1 MIKHILILVT
11 IIIFSINYSFSQTYP
26 TCTSTGSHSHYI
38 KLVDFNQLWVDH
50 DDDDDGYD
58 EDGDGDDNYEN
69 KTGDYTPLCV
79 PGVTYTINVSINDRA
94 HDYIDGW
101 IDWNHDGDFED
112 ANEKFTQIADDVNS
126 DGPYSGTITVPSNQ
140 SYFGKTRMRVAL
152 RKNNRPPTNA
162 DATYSDAGEVE
173 DFDIDVVRL
182 KDKFYY
188 VSDATDELYAIDIDN
203 GNGMEY
209 WETGVGDIEAISY
222 WPSYSNPVLYAAN
235 GGVLGTI
242 DTESSEFTA
251 IGEIDGGGTANG
263 SEGAQSLNDVDGLGF
278 DARTGLLWASNR
290 RSGDYD
296 LLFQIDPSTG
306 HFVEDAFG
314 NNIDYVEIDGSG
326 VYQYFDDISVS
337 PVDGKIYGVSNDG
350 SNDQLLEIDPS
361 TGAINVNTAI
371 SGVSDC
377 EGLAFSNDGV
387 LYVSSGGDDKIYS
400 LNISNGNATYLYDL
414 EGGDVEAIS
423 ALMDRGNRI
432 TGNLWK
438 DDDADGI
445 KDAGE
450 TTYLSGVTVELYY
463 DSNNDGDVDGGD
475 EFLQSV
481 TTDASGDYSFDY
493 ATTGH
498 LVLRIDESTLPSGY
512 ALTTDNKEEVDFTS
526 HGNLETGNDFG
537 ALDGSDCDGDG
548 IPDFKE
554 GTADTDGDGVQDQC
568 DKDSDNDG
576 ILDSEEGTKDTDGDG
591 ISDYL
596 DLDSDND
603 GIPDAKEAN
612 GGSEPSS
619 YTNSGRIGGSVD
631 SDGLP
636 TAVYSGGVSNLPNY
650 DTDGD
655 GVKDYRDLDSDND
668 GILDIVE
675 AGGDDTDGN
684 GVVDSFTDSNSDGY
698 HDSYVSSPLPIPNND
713 SSTEAVNLPNYRDVD
728 SDGDS
733 IDDTREGYSP
743 GNYTSPTII
752 KDNDGDGI
760 LNLWDNSSGG
770 ASIDPYDYD
779 GDDVPDY
786 LDKDSDNDSGSDMI
800 EGNDADGDGEAD
812 SSPSGSDVNKNGL
825 DDTFDKDC
833 KGESAIDL
841 DATSKCEERVS
852 SGSCNTSS
860 SDIELVYDGHQQ
872 VVGIRFTGVGID
884 QGTTI
889 NSAYIQFTDDEGGT
903 GTVNL
908 TIYGEDNNN
917 ASDFS
922 TNTNDVSNRTKT
934 SASVSWSPNDWNDN
948 GESGSDQ
955 KTPNLSTIVQEIVDR
970 GGWSNGNAIVFII
983 EGTSTSNKRTA
994 TYNGGKPELII
1005 KTADGL
1011 KYNCG
1016 SDIALND
1023 NNSNSKQDFR
1033 DVDAVTPVALIS
1045 FSAEM
1050 VGEHAEINWTTAS
1063 EENNDYFIVQKS
1075 TDNINF
1081 EEIDMVKGAGNSNTI
1096 LKYQSL
1102 DYNLG
1107 EGTTYYRLKQV
1118 DYDSKFSISNV
1129 VAVRNNPDNEVAIF
1143 PNPSNGQMKVETK
1156 EDVEVTVYTISG
1168 QEIANYSFQANT
1180 INTIDITKQPKGIYF
1195 LSYIT
1200 NNKRVIKKL
1209 IVR

>member
-1 MIKHILILVT
+1 MLKHILILVA
-11 IIIFSINYSFSQTYP
+11 ISFFSFNYTYSQTYP
-26 TCTSTGSHSHYI
+26 TCTTSGSHNHFI
-38 KLVDFNQLWVDH
+38 QIVDFNELWEEH
-50 DDDDDGYD
+50 DDKNDGWD
-58 EDGDGDDNYEN
+58 EDGDGDDNYED
-69 KTGDYTPLCV
+69 KTGNSTPLCV
-79 PGVTYTINVSINDRA
+79 PGETYTVNVTIKDKK

-112 ANEKFTQIADDVNS
+112 ANEKFTQIANDVNH
-126 DGPYSGTITVPSNQ
+126 DGPYSGTITVPSGQ
-140 SYFGKTRMRVAL
+140 SYFGVTRMRIAL
-152 RKNNRPPTNA
+152 RKNSRPPTNA

-188 VSDATDELYAIDIDN
+188 VSDDQDELYAIDISN
-203 GNGMEY
+203 GNGIEY
-209 WETGVGDIEAISY
+209 YYTNVSDIEAIAY
-222 WPSYSNPVLYAAN
+222 WPSYTNPVLYAADA
-235 GGVLGTI
+235 GDFGYI
-242 DTESSEFTA
+242 DTETSNFTL

-263 SEGAQSLNDVDGLGF
+263 SEGAQSLDDVDGLGF
-278 DARTGLLWASNR
+278 DARTGILWASNR

-306 HFVEDAFG
+306 HFVENAFG
-314 NNIDYVEIDGSG
+314 NNVDYVEIDGSG
-326 VYQYFDDISVS
+326 VYQYFDDIAIS

-350 SNDQLLEIDPS
+350 SNDQLLEIDQF

-371 SGVSDC
+371 SGASDC
-377 EGLAFSNDGV
+377 EGLSFSNDGV
-387 LYVSSGGDDKIYS
+387 LYTSSGSSDEIYS
-400 LNISNGNATYLYDL
+400 LNVSSGAATYLYDL
-414 EGGDVEAIS
+414 DGGDVEAIS

-432 TGNLWK
+432 TGKLWK

-450 TTYLSGVTVELYY
+450 TTYLSGVTVELWY

-475 EFLQSV
+475 EFLQST

-512 ALTTDNKEEVDFTS
+512 ALTTDNKEEADFS
-526 HGNLETGNDFG
+526 SQGNLETGNNFG

-554 GTADTDGDGVQDQC
+554 GTADTDGDGVQNQC

-591 ISDYL
+591 IPDYL

-612 GGSEPSS
+612 GGSAPAS
-619 YTNSGRIGGSVD
+619 YTSSGRIGGSVD

-636 TAVYSGGVSNLPNY
+636 TAVYSGGTSNLPNY

-684 GVVDSFTDSNSDGY
+684 GVVDSFADSNNDGY
-698 HDSYVSSPLPIPNND
+698 HDAYVSSPLPVPNND

-743 GNYTSPTII
+743 ADYTSPTVI

-770 ASIDPYDYD
+770 ASIDPYDFD
-779 GDDVPDY
+779 GDGVPDY
-786 LDKDSDNDSGSDMI
+786 LDQDSDDDSGSDMV
-800 EGNDADGDGEAD
+800 EGNDADGDGVAD

-833 KGESAIDL
+833 KGESAL
-841 DATSKCEERVS
+841 EYYATSKCEEKAS
-852 SGSCNTSS
+852 NGKCNTSS

-872 VVGIRFTGVGID
+872 VVGIRFTGVDID

-908 TIYGEDNNN
+908 TIRGEDRNN

-922 TNTNDVSNRTKT
+922 TSDYDVSDRTTT
-934 SASVSWSPNDWNDN
+934 SASVSWSPNDWSNN

-955 KTPNLSTIVQEIVDR
+955 ETPNLRTIVQEIVDR
-970 GGWSNGNAIVFII
+970 GGWSNGNAMVFII
-983 EGTSTSNKRTA
+983 EGTSTSNTRTA
-994 TYNGGKPELII
+994 TYRDGKPELII

-1023 NNSNSKQDFR
+1023 LNSNSQKDFR
-1033 DVDAVTPVALIS
+1033 DVNETLPVVLIR
-1045 FSAEM
+1045 FKAEI
-1050 VGEHAEINWTTAS
+1050 VGEHVELNWTTAS
-1063 EENNDYFIVQKS
+1063 EENNDYFVVEKS
-1075 TDNINF
+1075 QDNIYF
-1081 EEIDMVKGAGNSNTI
+1081 EEIDRVEGAGNSNVI
-1096 LKYQSL
+1096 LNYQSV
-1102 DYNLG
+1102 DYNLSDG
-1107 EGTTYYRLKQV
+1107 VTYYRLKQV
-1118 DYDSKFSISNV
+1118 DYDSKFSLSDVISV
-1129 VAVRNNPDNEVAIF
+1129 VDNPDNEVTIF
-1143 PNPSNGQMKVETK
+1143 PNPSNGNMNIKTK
-1156 EDVEVTVYTISG
+1156 EDVDVCIYSVSG
-1168 QEIANYSFQANT
+1168 QELEHYHFNANT
-1180 INTIDITKQPKGIYF
+1180 INKIDISKHPKGLYF
-1195 LSYIT
+1195 MSYIT
-1200 NNKRVIKKL
+1200 NDKRVVKKL